1 MKGTNMTKKTKEE
14 PIFADDI
21 LEELKKTGIYV
32 CSPIC
37 KHCAIGVID
46 AVTEKYPDV
55 NITMNY
61 IDTDNGL
68 YNMFISLVYSPDIKR
83 M

>member
-1 MKGTNMTKKTKEE
+1 MSKKTKEE

-21 LEELKKTGIYV
+21 LEELEKTGIFV

-37 KHCAIGVID
+37 KHCAVGVID

-61 IDTDNGL
+61 FDEGL
-68 YNMFISLVYSPDIKR
+68 YNLFVSL
-83 M
+83 